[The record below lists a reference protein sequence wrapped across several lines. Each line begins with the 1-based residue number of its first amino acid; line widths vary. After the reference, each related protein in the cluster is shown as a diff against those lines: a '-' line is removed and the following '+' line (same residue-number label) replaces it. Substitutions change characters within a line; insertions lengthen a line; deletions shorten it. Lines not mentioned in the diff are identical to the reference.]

1 MAINYT
7 KLAAKA
13 QQLITQSGRTV
24 TLIRKNE
31 TPIDPAKPWNGSL
44 SAPDVGLVVPAV
56 QVLPNAVRIFGLA
69 ALGDAARLDGLISLS
84 EYVYIVFAGEND
96 LHEFSQVLD
105 EGVYRN
111 IEATQSLR
119 PAEITLLGYIGVRR

>member
-13 QQLITQSGRTV
+13 QQLVTQSGRTV
-24 TLIRKNE
+24 SLIRKNE
-31 TPIDPAKPWNGSL
+31 TPIDNAKPWNGSL
-44 SAPDVGLVVPAV
+44 AAPETALVVPAI
-56 QVLPNAVRIFGLA
+56 QLLPNAVRIFGLA
-69 ALGDAARLDGLISLS
+69 ALGDANRLDGLISLS

-96 LHEFSQVLD
+96 LHQYTQVLD
-105 EGVYRN
+105 EGVYFN

>member
-1 MAINYT
+1 MAINYA

-13 QQLITQSGRTV
+13 QQLVTQSGRTV
-24 TLIRKNE
+24 SLIRKNE
-31 TPIDPAKPWNGSL
+31 TPIDNAKPWNGSHA
-44 SAPDVGLVVPAV
+44 APETALVVPAI
-56 QVLPNAVRIFGLA
+56 QLLPNAVRIFGLA
-69 ALGDAARLDGLISLS
+69 ALGDANRLDGLISLS

-96 LHEFSQVLD
+96 LHQYTQVLD
-105 EGVYRN
+105 EGVYFN